1 MKQERQI
8 AIADRLFRH
17 IDAMSTDRATA
28 EMFIRETD
36 YTDAGVAQRER
47 SDILMTHPHVA
58 APSSELAQPGDFITV
73 NVMGVPII
81 VARQDDGSVRAFRN
95 VCRHRCATVVDAQ
108 KGHRRQ
114 FTCPYHGWTYEL
126 HGALRTVPDGE
137 ASFPAI
143 DKKKFGLID
152 VPVAERHGLIWVVPA
167 AGTNLDLKNFLGAE
181 IDEDLAQIGLDG
193 FHLYRTGVFEQPVN
207 WKLLMDGFLEVYHVR
222 YLHATTLS
230 RIAISNVLVVDA
242 LERHLRLV
250 SARKDI
256 EKLRDAKPEA
266 LNLLPG
272 IILTYI
278 LMPSTVIVYVRDHFE
293 IWSIAPHA
301 TDPAKSTVT
310 LRFLIPKAVEGD
322 KESAYWD
329 KNWNTVVSAVDAE
342 DWAAAR
348 GIQGNLSRDKTSGG
362 ECVFGR
368 NEIGLQHFHRYLAS
382 SPNRLFYHPA
392 QSAGQS

>member
-8 AIADRLFRH
+8 AIADRLFKH
-17 IDAMSTDRATA
+17 IDAMTTDRVAS

-36 YTDAGVAQRER
+36 YTDANVAQRER
-47 SDILMTHPHVA
+47 STILMTHPHVA
-58 APSSELAQPGDFITV
+58 GLSSELAQPGDFITV
-73 NVMGVPII
+73 QIMGMPVI
-81 VARQDDGSVRAFRN
+81 VARQDDGSLRAFRN
-95 VCRHRCATVVDAQ
+95 VCRHRCATVVSND

-126 HGALRTVPDGE
+126 SGELRTVPDGE
-137 ASFPAI
+137 ASFPGL
-143 DKKKFGLID
+143 DKKKFGLTE
-152 VPVAERHGLIWVVPA
+152 VPVAERHGLIWVVSAPGA
-167 AGTNLDLKNFLGAE
+167 ELDLKNFLGAE
-181 IDEDLAQIGLDG
+181 IAEDLSQLGLDR
-193 FHLYRTGVFEQPVN
+193 FHLYRADTFEQPAN

-230 RIAISNVLVVDA
+230 RIAVSNVLVVDT

-256 EKLRDAKPEA
+256 EKLRDAKPEE

-293 IWSIAPHA
+293 IWSIMPHP
-301 TDPAKSTVT
+301 TDTGKSTVT
-310 LRFLIPKAVEGD
+310 LRFLIPKAVEGER
-322 KESAYWD
+322 ESSYWD
-329 KNWNTVVSAVDAE
+329 KNWNTVISAVDAE

-348 GIQGNLSRDKTSGG
+348 GIQANLSKEHSSSG

-368 NEIGLQHFHRYLAS
+368 NELGLQYFHRYLAS
-382 SPNRLFYHPA
+382 APNRLFYQAA
-392 QSAGQS
+392 QTAGQS